1 MALKTNFVR
10 ILMLAALTLGA
21 ANAFAQDELRRTFF
35 KDVDVA
41 RAAAEDA
48 NASLLSPRSF
58 RDAME
63 DYEAAE
69 VGLERGRNIEY
80 VRRKVS
86 DAEESFKT
94 ATTTAELAKTALSQ
108 VMKSRQDAANAQSPE
123 LSRDVWDKAQ
133 REFGNA
139 IRYLERGD
147 LKNASRKDIE
157 ATSLYRDAELI
168 AIKAQYLSET
178 RQLLA
183 DADRA
188 RVGRYAPLT
197 LGFAQ
202 RLLAD
207 AERELSENR
216 YDTDLPRSLARQA
229 NYQAKHAIYLS
240 EVVRNVR
247 DKDLTVEELILQW
260 EEPLT
265 EIAGVADIVPAMSEG
280 HDQIQAE
287 LITYIENLRNEKQSL
302 EQEVDANILRLA
314 DMEEEIRAL
323 DERLGGATAERTAL
337 VQRLEAQALVKAQFE
352 QVEKMFDRNEARVFR
367 EGDNVILR
375 LVGLSFASGNSEIK
389 QEDFDLLAKVE
400 KAIDVFPRSELI
412 IEGHTDSYGGDTSN
426 QRLSQERAESVQ
438 QYMINAMRIPSY
450 RLIATGFG
458 ETNPVANNETES
470 GRSRNRRIDIVIKP
484 NLDPV

>member
-1 MALKTNFVR
+1 MASNTSFVR
-10 ILMLAALTLGA
+10 SLLLALTIVGAGGA
-21 ANAFAQDELRRTFF
+21 AAQDELRNTFF

-41 RAAAEDA
+41 RTAADA
-48 NASLLSPRSF
+48 VEARLYGPARYA
-58 RDAME
+58 DGAK
-63 DYEAAE
+63 DYAAAE

-86 DAEESFKT
+86 SAEQNFKKATES
-94 ATTTAELAKTALSQ
+94 AQLAKTVLSQ
-108 VMKSRQDAANAQSPE
+108 VIKSRQDAANAKAPE

-147 LKNASRKDIE
+147 LKNAKRRDIE

-178 RQLLA
+178 RRLLA

-188 RVGRYAPLT
+188 RVGRYAPQT

-207 AERELSENR
+207 AERELNENR

-240 EVVRNVR
+240 EVVRDVR
-247 DKDLTVEELILQW
+247 DKDLTVEQLILHW
-260 EEPLT
+260 EEPLAN
-265 EIAGVADIVPAMSEG
+265 IAGVADITPAMSEG
-280 HDQIQAE
+280 HNEIELD
-287 LITYIENLRNEKQSL
+287 LITYIENLQQQTQSL
-302 EQEVDANILRLA
+302 EQEVDSNILRLA
-314 DMEEEIRAL
+314 DMEEEIRTL
-323 DERLGGATAERTAL
+323 DQRLGGATEERAAL
-337 VQRLEAQALVKAQFE
+337 VQRLEAQALVKAQFA
-352 QVEKMFDRNEARVFR
+352 QVEKMFSRNEARVFR

-375 LVGLSFASGNSEIK
+375 LVGLTFDSGRAEIK
-389 QEDFDLLAKVE
+389 QRDFDLLAKVE

-412 IEGHTDSYGGDTSN
+412 IEGHTDSYGGDQAN

-438 QYMINAMRIPSY
+438 QYMINAMRLPSY
-450 RLIATGFG
+450 RLIATGYG

-470 GRSRNRRIDIVIKP
+470 GRARNRRIDIVIKP

>member
-1 MALKTNFVR
+1 MASKTNFVR
-10 ILMLAALTLGA
+10 LLLLALVITGA
-21 ANAFAQDELRRTFF
+21 GSAAAQDELRNTFF
-35 KDVDVA
+35 KDADAALTAADAVNA
-41 RAAAEDA
+41 RLYGPAAYSDGA
-48 NASLLSPRSF
+48 
-58 RDAME
+58 E

-69 VGLERGRNIEY
+69 VGLQRGRNIEY
-80 VRRKVS
+80 VRRKT
-86 DAEESFKT
+86 AEAAASFRQ
-94 ATTTAELAKTALSQ
+94 ATQSAELAQTALSQ
-108 VMKSRQDAANAQSPE
+108 VIKSRQDAANAKAPE

-133 REFGNA
+133 REFGSA

-147 LKNASRKDIE
+147 LKAAKRKDIE

-178 RQLLA
+178 RRLLA

-207 AERELSENR
+207 AERELNENR

-240 EVVRNVR
+240 EVVRKVR
-247 DKDLTVEELILQW
+247 DKDLTVEQLVLEW
-260 EEPLT
+260 EEPLSN
-265 EIAGVADIVPAMSEG
+265 IAGVADITPAMSEG
-280 HDQIQAE
+280 HAE
-287 LITYIENLRNEKQSL
+287 IELDLINYIEDLQQENQSL
-302 EQEVDANILRLA
+302 EQEVDSNILRLA
-314 DMEEEIRAL
+314 DMEEEIRTL
-323 DERLGGATAERTAL
+323 DERLGGATEERAAL
-337 VQRLEAQALVKAQFE
+337 VQRLEAQALIKAQFE
-352 QVEKMFDRNEARVFR
+352 QVEKMFSRNEARVFR

-375 LVGLSFASGNSEIK
+375 LVGLTFDSGKAEIK
-389 QEDFDLLAKVE
+389 QQDFDLLAKIE
-400 KAIDVFPRSELI
+400 KAIDMFPRSELI
-412 IEGHTDSYGGDTSN
+412 IEGHTDSYGGDQSN

-438 QYMINAMRIPSY
+438 QYMINAMRLPSY
-450 RLIATGFG
+450 RLIATGYG

-470 GRSRNRRIDIVIKP
+470 GRARNRRIDIVIKP